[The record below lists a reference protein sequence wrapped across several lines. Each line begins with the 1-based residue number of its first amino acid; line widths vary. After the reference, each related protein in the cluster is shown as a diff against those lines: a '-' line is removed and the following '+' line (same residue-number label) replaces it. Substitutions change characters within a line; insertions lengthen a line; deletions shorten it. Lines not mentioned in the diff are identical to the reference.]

1 MGFWQRYSYKNSILL
16 ADLVDKAAYFAK
28 AAAAIYIVR
37 ENFVEFTVVG

>member
-1 MGFWQRYSYKNSILL
+1 MGFWQRYSYKNSSLL